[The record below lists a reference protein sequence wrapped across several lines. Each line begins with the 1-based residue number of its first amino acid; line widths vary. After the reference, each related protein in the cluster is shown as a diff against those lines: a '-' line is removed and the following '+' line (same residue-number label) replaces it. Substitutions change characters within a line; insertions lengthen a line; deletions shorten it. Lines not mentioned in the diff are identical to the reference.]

1 MGDWTPVA
9 YYSSRE
15 FDSEA
20 EALAAAR
27 ETVPWLPGVLDGSS

>member
-1 MGDWTPVA
+1 MGHWTPVA

-15 FDSEA
+15 FRTED

-27 ETVPWLPGVLDGSS
+27 DAVAWLPAALDGSN